1 MDKADVIEN
10 IKKFSVELGKQ
21 IKFKKIILFGSF
33 ARGTANEDSDIDI
46 AVIVDKFPGE
56 FLKVTPILWRI
67 ASEIDSRIEPVI
79 IEDGKDD
86 SGFLESITKY
96 GETINTI

>member
-1 MDKADVIEN
+1 MGKADVIEN
-10 IKKFSVELGKQ
+10 IKKFSLELGKH

-33 ARGTANEDSDIDI
+33 ARETANEDSDIDI

-67 ASEIDSRIEPVI
+67 AAEIDSRIEPVI
-79 IEDGKDD
+79 IEEGNDE

-96 GETINTI
+96 GKIISTT